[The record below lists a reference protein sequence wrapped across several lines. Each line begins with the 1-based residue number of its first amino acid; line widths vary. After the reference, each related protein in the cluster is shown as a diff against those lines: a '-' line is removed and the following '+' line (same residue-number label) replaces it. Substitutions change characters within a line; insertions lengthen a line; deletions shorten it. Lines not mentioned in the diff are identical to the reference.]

1 MPSQPTPPSRGRPGV
16 RPGGRLLLFVALL
29 FGIVGMHTLGHPTGH
44 GMEHGIAHGTTARHS
59 MEAPAVAHAAPVTTR
74 KHERPGDG
82 GMDPLSVC
90 LAVLGSFTLL
100 LLLATAPLRPAATVV
115 LSAARRGL
123 SHAHRPH
130 PPPPRTTLSLLSV
143 LRI

>member
-1 MPSQPTPPSRGRPGV
+1 MPSQSSPPPNGRPEL
-16 RPGGRLLLFVALL
+16 RPGGRFLLLVALL
-29 FGIVGMHTLGHPTGH
+29 LGIVGMHTLGHPTGH
-44 GMEHGIAHGTTARHS
+44 AAGHAMAPEHTVR
-59 MEAPAVAHAAPVTTR
+59 APAAVHGATPST
-74 KHERPGDG
+74 HEHEMPGDG

-100 LLLATAPLRPAATVV
+100 LLLAAAPLRPA
-115 LSAARRGL
+115 SAIALGPALRGL